1 MKTYLRILSYGKQ
14 YQGLIPV
21 YFLFVILSV
30 VFGLLNFGLLIPLL
44 NIIFGSVQDENL
56 AIFQTKPELS
66 FSFVTIKGYFY
77 YYFNTFLNDPEQGK
91 LGALKYVCVI
101 IISSVFFANIFRY
114 LSERTLTNIKSG
126 SIRNIRKAIFD
137 KVMSLHLGF
146 FTNEKKGDI
155 MSRVTSDV
163 QELEYTVSATMSGML
178 KDPVSIIG
186 YFIMLFYM
194 STELTVFCLIY
205 FPISSLVLAYIV
217 KSLKREAKEGQAA
230 IANIMSMLD
239 ETLSGIKVVKA
250 FNAINFVK
258 SKFDNLNDNYARLSV
273 SMQNKRDMASPVSE
287 FLGVT
292 LVTGL
297 LLYGGMLV
305 LDDKSGAHLTGVQ
318 FIAYIILIVQ
328 LLIPVKSMS
337 SSYST
342 IQRGLVAGERIFE
355 LIDAETKVINVENP
369 LLVKGFKEKIEF
381 KNLGFAYGDKQ
392 ILKNVNLVI
401 EKGKTV
407 ALVGPSG
414 GGKSTIADLLPRFY
428 DVQEGDVLIDGISIS
443 NCEIHSLREHMGIV
457 GQEAI
462 LFNDTIFNNIAFGKP
477 NATQAEV
484 ENAAKVANA
493 HEFISNT
500 EQGYQTLIGERGGRL
515 SGGQRQRISISRAVL
530 RNPEILILD
539 EATSALDN
547 ESEKLVQE
555 ALNKLMK
562 GRTSLV
568 IAHRLTTIQQADIII
583 VIDKGQIIEK
593 GSHDELLAQDGLY
606 KKLWGLAEF

>member
-1 MKTYLRILSYGKQ
+1 MNTYLRILSYGKQ
-14 YQGLIPV
+14 FRGLVPV

-44 NIIFGSVQDENL
+44 NIIFGSIQDENL
-56 AIFQTKPELS
+56 LLFKTKPEFS
-66 FSFVTIKGYFY
+66 FSFYSLKGHFY
-77 YYFNTFLNDPEQGK
+77 YYFNTLLNDPNQGK
-91 LGALKYVCVI
+91 LGALKYVCAI
-101 IISSVFFANIFRY
+101 IIGSVFFANVFRY
-114 LSERTLTNIKSG
+114 LAERTLTKIKSG

-137 KVMSLHLGF
+137 RMMGLHLGF

-155 MSRVTSDV
+155 MSRITTDV
-163 QELEYTVSATMSGML
+163 QELEYTVSATLSGML
-178 KDPVSIIG
+178 KDPISIIG

-194 STELTVFCLIY
+194 STELTIFCFIY
-205 FPISSLVLAYIV
+205 FPISSLILAYII
-217 KSLKREAKEGQAA
+217 KSLKREAKEGQMA
-230 IANIMSMLD
+230 ISNIMSMLD

-250 FNAINFVK
+250 FNA
-258 SKFDNLNDNYARLSV
+258 SQYMTGKFDELNNRYAKLSV
-273 SMQNKRDMASPVSE
+273 SMQNKRDLASPVSE
-287 FLGVT
+287 FLGVS

-305 LDDKSGAHLTGVQ
+305 LDDKSGAHLSGVQ

-355 LIDAETKVINVENP
+355 LIDAESKIKNVP
-369 LLVKGFKEKIEF
+369 KAIPIAGLKEKIEF
-381 KNLGFAYGDKQ
+381 KNVGFAYGGKQ
-392 ILKNVNLVI
+392 VLSNINLTI

-414 GGKSTIADLLPRFY
+414 GGKSTLADLLPRFY
-428 DVQEGDVLIDGISIS
+428 DVQEGDLQIDGISIK
-443 NCEIHSLREHMGIV
+443 IADQDSLRDIMGIV

-477 NATQAEV
+477 NATLAEV
-484 ENAAKVANA
+484 ENAARVANA
-493 HEFISNT
+493 HDFISQT
-500 EQGYQTLIGERGGRL
+500 ENGYQTLIGERGGRL
-515 SGGQRQRISISRAVL
+515 SGGQRQRLSIARAVL

-568 IAHRLTTIQQADIII
+568 IAHRLTTIQQADVIV
-583 VIDKGQIIEK
+583 VIDKGQIVEQ
-593 GSHDELLAQDGLY
+593 GNHETLLAKDGLY